1 MMGRIRQPFFRNI
14 LLSLIAFVVLWG
26 GFADAANARR
36 FAALA
41 IDAQTGR
48 TLYARNADARCY
60 PASLTKIMTLYI
72 LFEELRAGRVSYG
85 TRMRVSRRAANQAPS
100 KLGLKPGQTIRV
112 IDAIKAL
119 VTKSANDVAVVVAEH
134 ISRSERRFAK
144 RMTRTA
150 RRLGMK
156 RTRFRNASGLPDR
169 RQVTTARDMARLG
182 RRIER
187 DFPRYY
193 AFFRTRSFVWKGRR
207 YGNHNRLLGRYRG
220 VDGIKTGYTRASGF
234 NLVSSVRR
242 NNRHL
247 IAVVLG
253 GRTGRDRDRYM
264 VRLLNKTMPRT
275 VAMAPSRQPK
285 ANSRTR
291 NTIRL
296 ASASNRRADR
306 HVIQIRRRPANAGLE
321 DRLLK
326 KKIATMIRKP
336 YIEPV
341 FDTANALEQGRQETG
356 SRARIDLA
364 TASITVTKSPAVP
377 QTRLVKTAPDAVRK
391 PEAPKQTEQPE
402 VKQPEEKAVADVPAL
417 PYNIQVGAYANK
429 LQAETRLNDVR
440 KYAERWLRNS
450 LPFTQIVTRGE
461 QTFYRARFG
470 IRKLRTAKLACNR
483 LRRKSIDCIVLRN

>member
-1 MMGRIRQPFFRNI
+1 MMGRIRQPFFREI

-26 GFADAANARR
+26 GMADTVKARQ

-72 LFEELRAGRVSYG
+72 LFEELRAGRVNYG
-85 TRMRVSRRAANQAPS
+85 TRMRVSRHASNQAPS
-100 KLGLKPGQTIRV
+100 KLGLRPGQTIRV

-134 ISRSERRFAK
+134 ISKTERRFAR

-187 DFPRYY
+187 DFPKYY

-207 YGNHNRLLGRYRG
+207 YSNHNRLLGRYRG
-220 VDGIKTGYTRASGF
+220 VDGIKTGYTRSSGF

-247 IAVVLG
+247 VAVVLG
-253 GRTGRDRDRYM
+253 GRTGRERDRYM
-264 VRLLNKTMPRT
+264 VRLLDKTMPRT
-275 VAMAPSRQPK
+275 VAMATPRRSKAKSR
-285 ANSRTR
+285 SRAK
-291 NTIRL
+291 IRL
-296 ASASNRRADR
+296 ARASNSQRRADR
-306 HVIQIRRRPANAGLE
+306 HVIQVKRRPANAGLE

-326 KKIATMIRKP
+326 QKIATMIRKP

-341 FDTANALEQGRQETG
+341 FDTANAIEPGRREEPV
-356 SRARIDLA
+356 SRGRIDLA
-364 TASITVTKSPAVP
+364 TASITVAKSPAIP
-377 QTRLVKTAPDAVRK
+377 KTRLVRTATVADSK
-391 PEAPKQTEQPE
+391 PEPPKRMIRPE
-402 VKQPEEKAVADVPAL
+402 AKAAAVEPAL

-429 LQAETRLNDVR
+429 LQAETRLNAVR